1 MPAARIAFFEYC
13 LIVNPME
20 RMTAKR
26 PRRSREEFHARA
38 KELQGKPVNW
48 FDPKT
53 VVACV
58 LSQVN
63 APCRRRLTAEEL
75 AVALRT
81 GNIDLMQVESYFTEL
96 DVDAQR
102 IFAAELDVPEHL
114 LLRTATALSE
124 CIRLDLPILAK

>member
-1 MPAARIAFFEYC
+1 M
-13 LIVNPME
+13 LVSME
-20 RMTAKR
+20 RKIAKR

-38 KELQGKPVNW
+38 RELQGKPVNW

-75 AVALRT
+75 AEALRT
-81 GNIDLMQVESYFTEL
+81 GNIDLMQVDSYFTEL

-102 IFAAELDVPEHL
+102 IFAAELGVPEHL
-114 LLRTATALSE
+114 LLRTATALSKINRE
-124 CIRLDLPILAK
+124 KLPILEN